1 MKAVGV
7 GKASHVRAGGFYW
20 GMELLLKHYQNWG
33 NDSISK
39 SVQCLLNRYELI
51 SRTQVESWVQRH
63 SQGPSPGEVERGGAL
78 GHWLADSA
86 ESMISGFSE

>member
-7 GKASHVRAGGFYW
+7 GKASHVREGGFYW
-20 GMELLLKHYQNWG
+20 GMEHLLKHYQNWG

-51 SRTQVESWVQRH
+51 SRTEVESWVQ
-63 SQGPSPGEVERGGAL
+63 QPSPGEVETGGAL